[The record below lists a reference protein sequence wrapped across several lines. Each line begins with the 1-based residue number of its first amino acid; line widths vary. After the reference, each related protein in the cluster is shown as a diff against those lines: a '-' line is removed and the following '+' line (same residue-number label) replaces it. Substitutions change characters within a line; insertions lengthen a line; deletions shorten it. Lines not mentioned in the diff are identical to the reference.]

1 VVVVMM
7 MVMAMMAVMMMMMMV
22 MVVTVMVMTGQ
33 GGGGR
38 QRERKCDKRGRSKRL
53 QQDGLHSICGSRFD
67 SNSVRGELPLLNAG

>member
-1 VVVVMM
+1 MVVVMM
-7 MVMAMMAVMMMMMMV
+7 MVMAMMAVMMMMV

-38 QRERKCDKRGRSKRL
+38 QRERKCDKRGGSKRL